1 MLCSTS
7 STYIAIEPTGRC
19 LTIDDDEVQ
28 VDVDSC
34 KFGGLMVMISVSH
47 TEGSEFNP
55 RPDYSFSFQFFFVK
69 STSDHG
75 LPVVTQLTSCT
86 LLSGPHKHEG
96 WSAFHCDGVRF
107 LPS

>member
-28 VDVDSC
+28 VDVGSC

-47 TEGSEFNP
+47 TEGSEFDP
-55 RPDYSFSFQFFFVK
+55 RPDYSFSFHFFFV
-69 STSDHG
+69 